1 MAATT
6 KTPALDT
13 LDRIEH
19 LAEELLTETIV
30 FSHHFRAAL
39 QRDGLRPEDSPF
51 ADVAHQAGQAALQLL
66 IAAAIMNTQPWLSPA
81 VADRLQEIMRGAVE
95 GRGHETSR
103 ALAALM
109 LSRFDE
115 FARLA
120 DPFKTNGRSH

>member
-1 MAATT
+1 MAITT

-13 LDRIEH
+13 LERIEA
-19 LAEELLTETIV
+19 LADESLTETIV
-30 FSHHFRAAL
+30 FSHRLRAAL
-39 QRDGLRPEDSPF
+39 QRNGLNPEGSPF

-66 IAAAIMNTQPWLSPA
+66 IAAAIMNTQPWLSPL
-81 VADRLQEIMRGAVE
+81 VAAKVQEIMRGAVE

-115 FARLA
+115 LEALA
-120 DPFKTNGRSH
+120 DRFKTNGRPH